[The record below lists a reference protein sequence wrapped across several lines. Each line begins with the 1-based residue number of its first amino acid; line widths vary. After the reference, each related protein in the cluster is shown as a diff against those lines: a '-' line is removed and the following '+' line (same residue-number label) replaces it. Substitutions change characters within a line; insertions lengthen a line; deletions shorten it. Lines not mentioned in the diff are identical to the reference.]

1 MKILFFTENFPPE
14 TNAIAS
20 RVFERALYWVKWGH
34 SVTVITTTPNFPHGK
49 VFAGYRNRWYQTEM
63 MNGIRVVRV
72 KTFISA
78 NEGVILRT
86 LDFLSFM
93 CTGFLAGLWQERPD
107 VVAATSPQFFT
118 AVAGWAV
125 SRWRRVPFVLEIG
138 DLWPAFIVAVG
149 AMRPNL
155 GLRLLEKLELYLYR
169 QSSRIAVLT
178 QAYKSNLVSRGIDA
192 EKIHVVLN
200 GVEISKFSPSVR
212 DQALKHEFGL
222 ENCFVAGYIGTHGV
236 SHGLIRVLD
245 AAESMRGDADVRF
258 LMVGAGAER
267 EMLVAEAK
275 RRELENVVFVPHQPR
290 ERMASIWSICDV
302 ALIYLK
308 DIPAFETVIPSKIFE
323 AMAMGI
329 PILFCGPHG
338 EGPRIVEQEQA
349 GIWVSPKTTD
359 AAVEALRH
367 LKKNPEVRERLGQNG
382 RAAAPRYSRET
393 QAREMLRVLE
403 LAAGGKPTKT
413 VPSGTAISTAE

>member
-14 TNAIAS
+14 TNAIAN

-34 SVTVITTTPNFPHGK
+34 SVTVITATPHFPQGR
-49 VFAGYRNRWYQTEM
+49 VFDGYRNRWHHVEM

-78 NEGVILRT
+78 NEGVVLRT

-107 VVAATSPQFFT
+107 VVAATSPQFFN

-125 SRWRRVPFVLEIG
+125 SRCRRIPFVFEIG

-155 GLRLLEKLELYLYR
+155 ALRLLEKLELYLYR
-169 QSSRIAVLT
+169 QSSRIAALT
-178 QAYKSNLVSRGIDA
+178 QAFKDNLISRGIDA
-192 EKIHVVLN
+192 GKIHVVIN
-200 GVEISKFSPSVR
+200 GVEISKFCPLPR
-212 DQALKHEFGL
+212 EETLKREFGVGD
-222 ENCFVAGYIGTHGV
+222 CFVAGYIGTHGV
-236 SHGLIRVLD
+236 AQDLTRVLD
-245 AAESMRGDADVRF
+245 AAEMIPEDSDVRF
-258 LMVGAGAER
+258 LFVGAGAER
-267 EMLVAEAK
+267 EMLIADAK
-275 RRELENVVFVPHQPR
+275 RRHLENVLFAPNQPR

-308 DIPAFETVIPSKIFE
+308 DIPAMETVIPSKIFE

-329 PILFCGPHG
+329 PMLFCAPRG
-338 EGPRIVEQEQA
+338 EGTRIVEQAQA
-349 GIWVSPKTTD
+349 GIWVSPKSPM
-359 AAVEALRH
+359 ALVEAIRH
-367 LKKNPEVRERLGQNG
+367 LKENPGIREQLGQNG

-403 LAAGGKPTKT
+403 LAVAKEPL
-413 VPSGTAISTAE
+413 PSRKAVSATQ